1 MSALEDLEKLNLTS
15 EIRSDIQGLKTYVE
29 SFQCILMAS
38 IWVKV
43 LTAIDY
49 RNKVLQAR
57 SATLDVEVDNIQSL
71 IEDLKQL
78 REQWDAILDESKLV
92 VENIGI
98 EPVLPECRQRKRK
111 RFADEAC
118 MSVQDDRNCS
128 QKDHFRN
135 NVFYV
140 ILDCVIGNMTN
151 RYDSIH
157 ALESMFGFLW
167 KYLNMNDSEVEEK
180 VKFFVSQYAGD
191 VSSELVQEILHL
203 KAIHTSNLGEKPLNP
218 IYLLN
223 KLAETSLMGLF
234 PNCCVALRI
243 YCTLPVTVAQAERSF
258 SVLIRIKNYL
268 RSTMCQMRLTSLGT
282 LAVESELAKQVNY
295 DVLIESFANKKARK
309 AAVGTAF
316 KL

>member
-1 MSALEDLEKLNLTS
+1 MCTPKHHNLNNLGIRQEIWQNLFGKIDFVIQTIRKNRFSDPQKPEKS
-15 EIRSDIQGLKTYVE
+15 IRVLKV
-29 SFQCILMAS
+29 FG
-38 IWVKV
+38 K
-43 LTAIDY
+43 IDFHY
-49 RNKVLQAR
+49 AG
-57 SATLDVEVDNIQSL
+57 EVTH
-71 IEDLKQL
+71 
-78 REQWDAILDESKLV
+78 
-92 VENIGI
+92 
-98 EPVLPECRQRKRK
+98 PKRK

-128 QKDHFRN
+128 QEDHYRN

-140 ILDCVIGNMTN
+140 ILDCVIGNITN

-167 KYLNMNDSEVEEK
+167 KYLNMNDSEK
-180 VKFFVSQYAGD
+180 AKFFVSQYAGE

-203 KAIHTSNLGEKPLNP
+203 KATHTSNLGEKPLNP

-243 YCTLPVTVAQAERSF
+243 YCTLPVTVAQAEWSF
-258 SVLIRIKNYL
+258 SILKRIMNYL

-282 LAVESELAKQVNY
+282 LAVDSELAKQVNY
-295 DVLIESFANKKARK
+295 DVLIESFANKKVRK

-316 KL
+316 EL